1 MMPSNNQTVLGE
13 NRLVVTCHLAQ
24 RLDEA
29 RAQAKRLGLA
39 LSIDP
44 PPGSLVL
51 GLDEHGWF
59 LQQTGPDAPGPIRV
73 DFVGGAMG
81 HRRRMGVG
89 RRQPLARAVGMKSDH
104 RPRIWD
110 LTAGLGRDAFVLALL
125 GCRVTMM
132 ERSAIVGTLLADG
145 LHRASTVAELAPV
158 VQRLELYQADALEIL
173 QDTNSPAPE
182 VIYLDP
188 MYPERDKT
196 ALVKKEM
203 RVLRAVVGDDDN
215 APALLA
221 AALARASRRVV
232 VKRPRRAPS
241 IAGPRPSHSLP
252 GKTTRFDV
260 YLI

>member
-1 MMPSNNQTVLGE
+1 MHSNNQTGHGE
-13 NRLVVTCHLAQ
+13 NRLVVTCHLSEH
-24 RLDEA
+24 LDEA
-29 RAQAKRLGLA
+29 RAQARRLGLV
-39 LSIDP
+39 LEPEPS
-44 PPGSLVL
+44 PGSLVL
-51 GLDEHGWF
+51 GLDEGGWF
-59 LQQTGPDAPGPIRV
+59 LQQSGPDAPGPIRV

-89 RRQPLARAVGMKSDH
+89 RRQPLARAVGIKRDH
-104 RPRIWD
+104 RPQVWD

-125 GCRVTMM
+125 GCQVEMV
-132 ERSAIVGTLLADG
+132 ERSAIVSTLLADG
-145 LHRASTVAELAPV
+145 LRRAAAVAELAPT
-158 VQRLELYQADALEIL
+158 VQCLTLHQGDALEIL
-173 QDTNSPAPE
+173 RDTNKPAPE

-232 VKRPRRAPS
+232 VKRPRRAPP
-241 IAGPRPSHSLP
+241 ITGPRPSHALP
-252 GKTTRFDV
+252 GKTTRFDI